1 MEENEV
7 IVESLSQETESAKTD
22 ETYKKYKERRARR
35 RVIKCYFWGLVFIIL
50 MLLQIGKTVYR
61 HTSEYYKP
69 IYYIIDTLK
78 MSSKTDFSV
87 KIDKK
92 ERTVEY
98 VFEEPITWYGTTI
111 TGVFTDYL
119 SENPDNILNQ
129 DYKISF
135 TFSDHDHRDYYH
147 VGSICNFY
155 HDEIHK
161 DFDTIIHKSFSGFYN
176 VIGFKSES
184 IKYAYYYNG
193 YDPNYGDFDYD
204 NYVLNSLL
212 NFENL
217 VEADIDNHPDEFER
231 IYNIVKEKKPELI
244 LHNTY
249 EKR

>member
-1 MEENEV
+1 MGNIKLTEKEP
-7 IVESLSQETESAKTD
+7 LSNVNKLLETSKKRQEKSN
-22 ETYKKYKERRARR
+22 RREIIASY
-35 RVIKCYFWGLVFIIL
+35 IIGLVLIFL

-92 ERTVEY
+92 EKTVEY

-135 TFSDHDHRDYYH
+135 TFSDHDHRDYYY

-176 VIGFKSES
+176 VIGFKSEN

-212 NFENL
+212 SYDNL
-217 VEADIDNHPDEFER
+217 IEANIDIHPDEFEE
-231 IYNIVKEKKPELI
+231 IYNIIKEKKPELI

-249 EKR
+249 EKK